1 MTESEKLLFKRALLD
16 ATCNSFA
23 KELDSCEEDARC
35 SAAHTEK
42 MNEILGIKPD
52 RVQVLDRPRKR
63 AVIAAILA
71 AVLLLTGC
79 SAYFY
84 RVEIGNFIVTTF
96 KDHIEIKVDTDKFD
110 YLDKIDEKYTLGY
123 LPKGYNLIR
132 TTEDPLARTQT
143 WKNKRG
149 AKLKLVQHHIGVT
162 IGIDSSLGEAKTLEV
177 NGCAVYYIDCE
188 EPIFI
193 WNDGKYVMI
202 LESEERLLI
211 EEFEKIIRG
220 IKTE

>member
-1 MTESEKLLFKRALLD
+1 MVISLRILLP
-16 ATCNSFA
+16 
-23 KELDSCEEDARC
+23 
-35 SAAHTEK
+35 
-42 MNEILGIKPD
+42 I
-52 RVQVLDRPRKR
+52 
-63 AVIAAILA
+63 VI
-71 AVLLLTGC
+71 
-79 SAYFY
+79 
-84 RVEIGNFIVTTF
+84 
-96 KDHIEIKVDTDKFD
+96 
-110 YLDKIDEKYTLGY
+110 
-123 LPKGYNLIR
+123 NLFQ
-132 TTEDPLARTQT
+132 A
-143 WKNKRG
+143 
-149 AKLKLVQHHIGVT
+149 VQHHIGVT